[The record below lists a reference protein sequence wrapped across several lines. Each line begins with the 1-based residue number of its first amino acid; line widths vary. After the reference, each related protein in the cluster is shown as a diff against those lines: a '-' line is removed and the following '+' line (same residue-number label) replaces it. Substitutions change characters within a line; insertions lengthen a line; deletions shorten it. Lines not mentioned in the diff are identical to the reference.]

1 MIPPSRGLA
10 AEGTQSHRGVLCG
23 LQSMV
28 NAIKYANRGLVFV
41 VLLVVLMCFWHQFRR
56 LQCQGRMELETR

>member
-1 MIPPSRGLA
+1 MTKQRTRCW
-10 AEGTQSHRGVLCG
+10 GTQSHRGVLCV

-28 NAIKYANRGLVFV
+28 NAIKYANRGLVFS
-41 VLLVVLMCFWHQFRR
+41 VLLVLLMCFWHQFRW